1 MSGGRKFGDIDFDE
15 DDEDDEDYEDEVYD
29 YQSLKVDENEKP
41 KEKLKVCLKT
51 NIDSV
56 MDINKFLHLTILELN
71 IIKISFPG
79 RDTNASYVK
88 RISSNGARHAKR
100 APWRSL

>member
-56 MDINKFLHLTILELN
+56 MDIL
-71 IIKISFPG
+71 SFKQIFTSHHF
-79 RDTNASYVK
+79 RTKY
-88 RISSNGARHAKR
+88 H
-100 APWRSL
+100 